1 MMKQLLFEFR
11 KIGLSKLTVAIVLVL
26 LLVTGALTYDQ
37 ASKAPQS
44 QQTRQYESKIS
55 AVISNAKRQYQ
66 QSLYN
71 SEDSYATLYF
81 EDVINI
87 YTDLKGLE
95 IAEQPVSGWDTY
107 LSFHAANPLLLI
119 CAVFLSVQL
128 FSVDRK
134 TGMQPIIYASAGGR
148 LRYVTSKILAML
160 LSAITL
166 SALFFGISLI
176 GMLLA
181 TLPEGATFSFAGLGE
196 YVQSFGVFLGAP
208 YALRT
213 WQAVLLL
220 FAVRTSIAVFV
231 CALVGLLTY
240 ALGNRLVALVLSL
253 LVYAVNFLLDGRT
266 YLNTD
271 VFFDHCNLVAATDAA
286 TFLSRYQCVRVLGK
300 PISVVPAILVL
311 YTTLSLACLGGIVL
325 LHLKFAN
332 VRFNLAGR
340 RTRDAR
346 TAASSRTLL
355 AWEFKKLRKSRFVML
370 TLVLLLVI
378 SAAGA
383 FFQYKEYTSRSDQ
396 IYYDYVKTLAPMD
409 DTQRWSYLDAEG
421 ERVSQG
427 YRNYF
432 KYRNATPDTL
442 PEGISMV
449 QIENEYYYACLHEMP
464 LVRVSEAC
472 AYQSERGLDGLTLLY
487 DTGWMTLF
495 ESGDHLL
502 LFLCI
507 LLTCTFLEAIEYSS
521 KFHPILSTAP
531 RGRRETSHA
540 KMRLCMLLTT
550 AFFAIFTFM
559 QLLPIL
565 LAYRF
570 EDANATL
577 VSLQIYKNAPPSLLL
592 WQYLALVLA
601 VRYAACMLV
610 CILACQLT
618 RLIKVSYLSLIILTV
633 AVQIPELLHGMGVDL
648 LRHARL
654 TAYLDGN
661 ESLLMFMNDG
671 PIRAAAILLAFLVL
685 GAVLGIFGAKQAKET
700 V

>member
-26 LLVTGALTYDQ
+26 LLVTGALAYDQ
-37 ASKAPQS
+37 ASKAPES
-44 QQTRQYESKIS
+44 QQTRQYEKKIS

-71 SEDSYATLYF
+71 AEDSYATLYF
-81 EDVINI
+81 EDVIDI
-87 YTDLKGLE
+87 YTDLKGLT

-134 TGMQPIIYASAGGR
+134 TGMHPIIYASAGGR

-160 LSAITL
+160 LSAFTL
-166 SALFFGISLI
+166 CALFFGISLI

-181 TLPEGATFSFAGLGE
+181 TLPKEATFSFAGLGE

-213 WQAVLLL
+213 WQAILLL

-253 LVYAVNFLLDGRT
+253 LAYAVSLVLDGRT

-271 VFFDHCNLVAATDAA
+271 VILDHCNLVAATDAA
-286 TFLSRYQCVRVLGK
+286 TFLSRYQCVRIFGK
-300 PISVVPAILVL
+300 PISVVPAILGL
-311 YTTLSLACLGGIVL
+311 YIALSLLCLGGIVL

-332 VRFNLAGR
+332 IRFNLAGR
-340 RTRDAR
+340 RTKDAR
-346 TAASSRTLL
+346 TAIGARTLL
-355 AWEFKKLRKSRFVML
+355 AWECKKLRKSRFVVL
-370 TLVLLLVI
+370 TLVLLLLI

-383 FFQYKEYTSRSDQ
+383 FWQYKEYTSRSDQ
-396 IYYDYVKTLAPMD
+396 IYYDYVQVLAPMD
-409 DTQRWSYLDAEG
+409 DAGRWDYLNAEG
-421 ERVSQG
+421 ERISQG

-442 PEGISMV
+442 PEGVSMI

-464 LVRVSEAC
+464 FVRVSEAC

-507 LLTCTFLEAIEYSS
+507 LLTCTFLGAIEHSS
-521 KFHPILSTAP
+521 KFFPILSTTP
-531 RGRRETSHA
+531 RGRRETSRA
-540 KMRLCMLLTT
+540 KLRLCMLLTT
-550 AFFAIFTFM
+550 AFFVIFTFM

-577 VSLQIYKNAPPSLLL
+577 VSLQIYKNAAPHLTL
-592 WQYLALVLA
+592 WQYAALIVLVRYSACLLVCVLA
-601 VRYAACMLV
+601 FC
-610 CILACQLT
+610 LT
-618 RLIKVSYLSLIILTV
+618 GVIKVSYLSLMLLTV
-633 AVQIPELLHGMGVDL
+633 VVQLPKLLYNMGVDVL
-648 LRHARL
+648 QYAKL
-654 TAYLDGN
+654 TALLDGN
-661 ESLLMFMNDG
+661 ELMLMFMDG
-671 PIRAAAILLAFLVL
+671 GALGASMLTLAFVALLVTFL
-685 GAVLGIFGAKQAKET
+685 CINIRNNKET

>member
-1 MMKQLLFEFR
+1 MMKQLFFEIR
-11 KIGLSKLTVAIVLVL
+11 KIGLSKLTVAIVLIL
-26 LLVTGALTYDQ
+26 LLVTGALAYNQ
-37 ASKAPQS
+37 ATKAPES
-44 QQTRQYESKIS
+44 QQTRQYEKKIS

-81 EDVINI
+81 EDVIDI

-95 IAEQPVSGWDTY
+95 IAEQPVGGWDTY
-107 LSFHAANPLLLI
+107 LSFSAANPLLLI

-134 TGMQPIIYASAGGR
+134 TGMHPIIYASAGGR

-160 LSAITL
+160 LSAFTL
-166 SALFFGISLI
+166 CALFSGISLI

-181 TLPEGATFSFAGLGE
+181 TLPDGATFSFAGLGE

-220 FAVRTSIAVFV
+220 FAIRTSVTVFV
-231 CALVGLLTY
+231 GALVGLLTY

-253 LVYAVNFLLDGRT
+253 LAYAVSLVLDGRT

-271 VFFDHCNLVAATDAA
+271 VILDHCNLVAATDAA
-286 TFLSRYQCVRVLGK
+286 TFLSRYQCVRIFGK
-300 PISVVPAILVL
+300 PISVVPAILGL
-311 YTTLSLACLGGIVL
+311 YIALSLLCLGCIVL

-332 VRFNLAGR
+332 IRFNLAGR
-340 RTRDAR
+340 RARDAR
-346 TAASSRTLL
+346 TAIGARTLL
-355 AWEFKKLRKSRFVML
+355 AWECKKLRKSRFVVL
-370 TLVLLLVI
+370 TLVLLLLI

-383 FFQYKEYTSRSDQ
+383 FLQYKEYTSRSDQ
-396 IYYDYVKTLAPMD
+396 IYYDYVQVLAPMD
-409 DTQRWSYLDAEG
+409 DAQRWDYLNAEG
-421 ERVSQG
+421 ERISQG

-442 PEGISMV
+442 PEGVSMI

-464 LVRVSEAC
+464 FVRVSEAC

-507 LLTCTFLEAIEYSS
+507 LLTCTFLGAIEYSS
-521 KFHPILSTAP
+521 KFQPILSTTP
-531 RGRRETSHA
+531 RGRRETSRA
-540 KMRLCMLLTT
+540 KLLLCMLLTT
-550 AFFAIFTFM
+550 AFFVIFTFM

-577 VSLQIYKNAPPSLLL
+577 VSLQIYKNAAPHLTL
-592 WQYLALVLA
+592 WQYAALIMLVRYTACLLVCVLA
-601 VRYAACMLV
+601 FC
-610 CILACQLT
+610 LT
-618 RLIKVSYLSLIILTV
+618 GVIKVSYLSLMLLTV
-633 AVQIPELLHGMGVDL
+633 VVQLPKLLYNMGVDVL
-648 LRHARL
+648 QYAKL
-654 TAYLDGN
+654 TALLDGN
-661 ESLLMFMNDG
+661 ELMLMFMDG
-671 PIRAAAILLAFLVL
+671 GTIGASMLTLTFVALLATFLF
-685 GAVLGIFGAKQAKET
+685 INIRKNKET

>member
-1 MMKQLLFEFR
+1 MMKQLFFEIR
-11 KIGLSKLTVAIVLVL
+11 KIGLSKLTVVIVLVL
-26 LLVTGALTYDQ
+26 LLVTGALAYDQ
-37 ASKAPQS
+37 ASKAPES
-44 QQTRQYESKIS
+44 QQTRQYEKKIS
-55 AVISNAKRQYQ
+55 AVISNAERQLQ

-71 SEDSYATLYF
+71 AEDSYATLYF
-81 EDVINI
+81 EGVIDI

-128 FSVDRK
+128 LGVDRK
-134 TGMQPIIYASAGGR
+134 TGMLPIIYASAGGR
-148 LRYVTSKILAML
+148 LRYITSKILAML
-160 LSAITL
+160 LSAFTL
-166 SALFFGISLI
+166 CALFFGISLI

-181 TLPEGATFSFAGLGE
+181 TLPKEATFSFAGLGE
-196 YVQSFGVFLGAP
+196 YVQSFSIFLGAP

-220 FAVRTSIAVFV
+220 FAIRTSVAVFV

-253 LVYAVNFLLDGRT
+253 LAYAVSLVLDGRT

-271 VFFDHCNLVAATDAA
+271 VIFDHCNFVAATDAA
-286 TFLSRYQCVRVLGK
+286 TFLSRYQCVRIFGK
-300 PISVVPAILVL
+300 PISVVPAILAL
-311 YTTLSLACLGGIVL
+311 YVALSLACLGGIVL

-332 VRFNLAGR
+332 IRFNLAGR

-346 TAASSRTLL
+346 TAIGARTLL
-355 AWEFKKLRKSRFVML
+355 AWEFKKLRKSRFVVL
-370 TLVLLLVI
+370 TLVLLLLI

-383 FFQYKEYTSRSDQ
+383 FLQYKEYTSRSDQ
-396 IYYDYVKTLAPMD
+396 IYYDYVQVLAPMD
-409 DTQRWSYLDAEG
+409 DAGRWAYLDAEG
-421 ERVSQG
+421 ERVSLG
-427 YRNYF
+427 YRNYY
-432 KYRNATPDTL
+432 KYRNATHDTL
-442 PEGISMV
+442 PEGINMA

-472 AYQSERGLDGLTLLY
+472 AYQSERGTAGLTLLY

-507 LLTCTFLEAIEYSS
+507 LLTCTFLGAIEYSS
-521 KFHPILSTAP
+521 KFQPILSTTP
-531 RGRRETSHA
+531 RGRRETSRA
-540 KMRLCMLLTT
+540 KLLLCMLLTT
-550 AFFAIFTFM
+550 AFFMIFTFM

-577 VSLQIYKNAPPSLLL
+577 VSLQIYKNAAPHLTL
-592 WQYLALVLA
+592 WQYAALIVL
-601 VRYAACMLV
+601 VRYIACLLV
-610 CILACQLT
+610 CVLACQLT
-618 RLIKVSYLSLIILTV
+618 RLVKVSYLSLIILTV
-633 AVQIPELLHGMGVDL
+633 AVQIPKLIHGMGVDL
-648 LRHARL
+648 LQYTRL

-661 ESLLMFMNDG
+661 QALLFFMNDG
-671 PIRAAAILLAFLVL
+671 PMRAAAVLIVFLVL
-685 GAVLGIFGAKQAKET
+685 STTLGIIGAKQTKE
-700 V
+700 VA

>member
-1 MMKQLLFEFR
+1 MMKQLFFEIR

-26 LLVTGALTYDQ
+26 LLVTGALAYDQ
-37 ASKAPQS
+37 ASKAPES
-44 QQTRQYESKIS
+44 QQTRQYDKKIS

-81 EDVINI
+81 EDVIDI

-134 TGMQPIIYASAGGR
+134 TGMHPIIYASAGGR

-160 LSAITL
+160 LSAFTL

-213 WQAVLLL
+213 WQAILL
-220 FAVRTSIAVFV
+220 FFAIRASVTVFV

-271 VFFDHCNLVAATDAA
+271 VFFDHCNLIAATDAA
-286 TFLSRYQCVRVLGK
+286 TFLTRYQCVRIFGK
-300 PISVVPAILVL
+300 PISVVPAILGL
-311 YTTLSLACLGGIVL
+311 YIALSLLCLGGIVL

-332 VRFNLAGR
+332 IRFNLAGR
-340 RTRDAR
+340 RTRDTR
-346 TAASSRTLL
+346 TAIGARTLL
-355 AWEFKKLRKSRFVML
+355 AWECKKLRKSRFVVL
-370 TLVLLLVI
+370 TLVLLLLI

-383 FFQYKEYTSRSDQ
+383 FWQYKEYTSRSDQ
-396 IYYDYVKTLAPMD
+396 ISYDYVQVLAPMD
-409 DTQRWSYLDAEG
+409 DAGRWDYLNAEG
-421 ERVSQG
+421 ERISQG
-427 YRNYF
+427 YRNYY

-442 PEGISMV
+442 PEGVSMI

-464 LVRVSEAC
+464 FVRVSEAC

-507 LLTCTFLEAIEYSS
+507 LLTCTFLGAIEYSS
-521 KFHPILSTAP
+521 KFQPILSTTP
-531 RGRRETSHA
+531 RGRRDTSRA
-540 KMRLCMLLTT
+540 KLRLCMLLTT
-550 AFFAIFTFM
+550 AFFVIFTFM

-577 VSLQIYKNAPPSLLL
+577 VSLQIYKNAAPHLTL
-592 WQYLALVLA
+592 WQYAALIVL
-601 VRYAACMLV
+601 VRYSACLLV
-610 CILACQLT
+610 CVLACQLT
-618 RLIKVSYLSLIILTV
+618 RLVKVSYLSLIILTV
-633 AVQIPELLHGMGVDL
+633 AVQIPKLIHGMGVDL
-648 LRHARL
+648 LQYARL

-661 ESLLMFMNDG
+661 QALLLFMNDG
-671 PIRAAAILLAFLVL
+671 PMRAAAVLIVFLVL
-685 GAVLGIFGAKQAKET
+685 SATLGIIGAKQTKE
-700 V
+700 VA